1 MTYRIEYGPAQPRP
15 REKLPLRLIG
25 LTCCFF
31 ALFLLGVKSFW
42 PEGQE
47 ALTRLL
53 LPARNASGFREAMQS
68 FLAQLKAG
76 ESFYDSLTAFC
87 REIISYADLPSV

>member
-1 MTYRIEYGPAQPRP
+1 MVYRIEYGPPRP
-15 REKLPLRLIG
+15 RRREKFPLRLVG

-31 ALFLLGVKSFW
+31 ALFLLGVKLLW

-53 LPARNASGFREAMQS
+53 LPLRGAAETREAMSAFMSDLQEGQSFREALS
-68 FLAQLKAG
+68 
-76 ESFYDSLTAFC
+76 AFC
-87 REIISYADLPSV
+87 QQIISYADVPAA